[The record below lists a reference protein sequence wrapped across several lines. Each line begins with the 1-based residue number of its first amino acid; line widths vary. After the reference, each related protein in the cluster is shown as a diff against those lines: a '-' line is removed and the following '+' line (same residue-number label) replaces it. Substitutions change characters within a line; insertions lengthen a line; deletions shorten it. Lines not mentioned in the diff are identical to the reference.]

1 MLTIKKGVSWLMV
14 IATIV
19 TMCMFVTPVSVA
31 AASFPAINNK
41 HYIETKAE
49 VSMPVFQNEKMTIPG
64 TSSPWK
70 RYNARIDQ
78 WDEVHILKICGNG
91 AVLVEYPTTSGT
103 WRKGYVAFSNFFN
116 NYPSEVISAKANA
129 TVYTAP
135 YGSTYGTI
143 VSGDT
148 VYCVGE
154 SNGFI
159 LVMYDAKSNSS
170 NRGYKLGYVQ
180 NSAYQ
185 TLKSNPTPA
194 LKWEFP
200 MRNAYCTWRSA
211 SNMSWGSYNNNSGSR
226 DYHLGIDI
234 YGTDGKVYATA
245 IGKVVACSTSNSGAN
260 GRYVIVEHILS
271 NGKKVYSFYAHL
283 SEVKVKVN
291 QQVNTNTQIGVA
303 GGSGYG
309 KNNYYGRHLH
319 FAIVD
324 TLKTSGNYYGY
335 ATRFSGNKVTYQG
348 VTFFNPVYVIN
359 NDRLP

>member
-19 TMCMFVTPVSVA
+19 TMCMFAMPVS
-31 AASFPAINNK
+31 AASVSFPTINNK
-41 HYIETKAE
+41 NYIETKAE
-49 VSMPVFQNEKMTIPG
+49 VSMPVFQNEKMTIRG

-70 RYNARIDQ
+70 RYNAVIDQ

-91 AVLVEYPTTSGT
+91 AVLVEYPTSSGI
-103 WRKGYVAFSNFFN
+103 WKKGYVAFSNFFMY
-116 NYPSEVISAKANA
+116 YPSEVISAKASA
-129 TVYTAP
+129 TIYTAP
-135 YGSTYGTI
+135 YGAAYGSI
-143 VSGDT
+143 VNYDT
-148 VYCVGE
+148 VYRVGE
-154 SNGFI
+154 SNNHI
-159 LVMYDAKSNSS
+159 LVLYSAKSG
-170 NRGYKLGYVQ
+170 NRSYKLGYVQ

-185 TLKSNPTPA
+185 GLKSNPSPS

-245 IGKVVACSTSNSGAN
+245 NGKVVACSTSNKGAN
-260 GRYVIVEHILS
+260 GRYVIIEHTLS
-271 NGKKVYSFYAHL
+271 NGQKVYSFYAHL

-291 QQVNTNTQIGVA
+291 QQVNTNTQLGVA

-309 KNNYYGRHLH
+309 RNNHYGRHLH
-319 FAIVD
+319 FAIVN
-324 TLKTSGNYYGY
+324 TLKTAGNYYGY
-335 ATRFSGNKVTYQG
+335 STKFSGNKTTYSG
-348 VTFFNPVYVIN
+348 VTFYNPVYVIN